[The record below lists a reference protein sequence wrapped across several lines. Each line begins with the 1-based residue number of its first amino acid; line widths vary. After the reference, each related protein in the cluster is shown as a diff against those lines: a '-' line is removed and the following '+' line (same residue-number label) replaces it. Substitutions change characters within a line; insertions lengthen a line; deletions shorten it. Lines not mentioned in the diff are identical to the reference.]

1 MMTVCGSVLWT
12 LQYYVIIIIIMFI
25 KPDLVKHVTRTRM
38 HCSFL
43 KSKWY
48 LPPLEY
54 TSDTERYLYSPI
66 LSLFSMT
73 LPQGKNVRDIIQ
85 CTFTIHYVFRV
96 SNNPVVAK
104 KKRKSLSPLYIKK
117 LRDSA
122 KSGET
127 QSWYLSLSL
136 QVALFPT
143 THVDLL
149 VTQNIGS
156 HPSFSKTLLAGYIS
170 QSQGPFSLITL

>member
-1 MMTVCGSVLWT
+1 MITVCGSELWT
-12 LQYYVIIIIIMFI
+12 LKFYVIIFIIMFI

-48 LPPLEY
+48 LPPLEC

-85 CTFTIHYVFRV
+85 CSFTIHYVFRV

-104 KKRKSLSPLYIKK
+104 KKKSLSPLYIKK
-117 LRDSA
+117 LSDSA

-127 QSWYLSLSL
+127 QTWYLSLSL

-149 VTQNIGS
+149 LTQNIGP
-156 HPSFSKTLLAGYIS
+156 HPSFSKTLIAGYIS